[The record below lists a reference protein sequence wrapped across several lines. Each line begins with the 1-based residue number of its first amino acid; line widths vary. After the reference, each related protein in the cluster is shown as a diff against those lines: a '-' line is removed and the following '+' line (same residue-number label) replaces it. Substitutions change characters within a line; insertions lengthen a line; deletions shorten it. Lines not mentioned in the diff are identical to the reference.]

1 MTHPALP
8 DGDRADP
15 TGAPLDGFG
24 LGATVA
30 LCALQ
35 DRPLS
40 ADEVLDA
47 LADPTCGG
55 QVLFL
60 GRVRDHD
67 HERAVRTLDY
77 EAHPGAQ
84 AAMLGVCRAVA
95 AAHPVAKV
103 AVVHWV
109 GALAVG
115 DLAVIVG
122 AAAAHRGAAFAAARD
137 LIDQL
142 KATVP
147 IWKHQGFTDGST
159 EWVGLP

>member
-15 TGAPLDGFG
+15 TGAPRDSFG
-24 LGATVA
+24 LGAAVA

-40 ADEVLDA
+40 ADEVL
-47 LADPTCGG
+47 
-55 QVLFL
+55 
-60 GRVRDHD
+60 
-67 HERAVRTLDY
+67 
-77 EAHPGAQ
+77 
-84 AAMLGVCRAVA
+84 
-95 AAHPVAKV
+95 VAKV
-103 AVVHWV
+103 AVVHRV